1 MADDMLDGEKKVI
14 ALKARLLKL
23 TSRKEELEE

>member
-1 MADDMLDGEKKVI
+1 MADDLLDGEKKVS
-14 ALKARLLKL
+14 ALKAKILKL